1 MLIRHVTY
9 HGHLAKLVNI
19 GENMLQRNSF
29 PECSLERK
37 YTVIVPAVK
46 YNCEWE
52 GCESI
57 QFNTYHDFLA
67 HVECHVNGA
76 PSGKETKTNANVI
89 PCLWSGKYI
98 VCNIM
103 YCGVIKKKL
112 FEFVLRS

>member
-1 MLIRHVTY
+1 
-9 HGHLAKLVNI
+9 
-19 GENMLQRNSF
+19 MLQRNSF

-37 YTVIVPAVK
+37 YTVNVPAVK

-57 QFNTYHDFLA
+57 QFNTYNDFLA

-76 PSGKETKTNANVI
+76 PSGKEIKTAAIVI

-98 VCNIM
+98 DSVDR
-103 YCGVIKKKL
+103 
-112 FEFVLRS
+112 RS